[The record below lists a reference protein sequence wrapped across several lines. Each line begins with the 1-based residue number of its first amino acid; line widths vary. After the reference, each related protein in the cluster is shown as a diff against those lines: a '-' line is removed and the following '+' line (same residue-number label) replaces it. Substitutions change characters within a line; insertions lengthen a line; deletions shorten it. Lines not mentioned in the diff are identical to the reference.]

1 MSGGIAYVWNPRGEF
16 EALCNLEMVDLE
28 ALDDSEEMD
37 LVRGLLDRHLEY
49 TGSTVAASL
58 LERWPEA
65 AREFT
70 KVMPTDYR
78 RVLMEQEQQLAAVS
92 AAGGAGG

>member
-1 MSGGIAYVWNPRGEF
+1 M
-16 EALCNLEMVDLE
+16 EMIDLE

-37 LVRGLLDRHLEY
+37 LVRGLLERHVEY
-49 TGSTVAASL
+49 TGSTVAADL
-58 LERWPEA
+58 LARWPEA
-65 AREFT
+65 AWEFT

-78 RVLMEQEQQLAAVS
+78 RVLLEQQQVATA